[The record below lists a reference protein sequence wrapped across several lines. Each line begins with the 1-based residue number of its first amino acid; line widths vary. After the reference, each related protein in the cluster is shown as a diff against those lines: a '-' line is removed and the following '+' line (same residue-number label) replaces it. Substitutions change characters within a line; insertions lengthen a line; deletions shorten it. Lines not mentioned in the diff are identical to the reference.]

1 MKLIKKDIAE
11 ITENPYNPRYIRY
24 SKFKELVNSI
34 KKFPQMLEV
43 RPIVVDTNMVVLGGN
58 MRLKALKKAGIKKI
72 PIQVVEWD
80 ENKKKEF
87 IIKDNIAFGGWDW
100 DILANEWEV
109 KELKEWGLEILRDE
123 DINLDDFFEDKEE
136 EIDKKNKIIL
146 EYNEIEYNKII
157 DKLNSIKGSK
167 EKIIYDLLFK

>member
-1 MKLIKKDIAE
+1 MKLLKKDIAE
-11 ITENPYNPRYIRY
+11 IKENPYNPRYIRD

-80 ENKKKEF
+80 
-87 IIKDNIAFGGWDW
+87 
-100 DILANEWEV
+100 
-109 KELKEWGLEILRDE
+109 
-123 DINLDDFFEDKEE
+123 
-136 EIDKKNKIIL
+136 
-146 EYNEIEYNKII
+146 
-157 DKLNSIKGSK
+157 
-167 EKIIYDLLFK
+167 